1 MGLYNNGFGNKT
13 IRKDNLYIKKKEKIM
28 KKRIFKCLVASPS
41 DTKEEREMCIKV
53 FEELN
58 KGIGESFGF
67 VIEKRMWEHNT
78 RPSFGEYSQAVVSD
92 QLGDDYDVFIGIM
105 NNKFGTETKVAGSG
119 TEEEFNNAY
128 ERLKKKENV
137 EIMFYF
143 NDAPIKKSEIDTDEL
158 KKISAFKKR
167 VGDLG
172 GYHWT
177 YNGDKEFEGVF
188 RTHLTDYFIKIFGR
202 EKSGSTKENVHFEIL
217 RAKFQERLNEA
228 LQAFNA
234 QPIIWVDP
242 VISNTNEISQNP
254 DENYTRRIDVIEII
268 NNPESI
274 VFNAPPQFGLT
285 SLAHYMVLQS
295 WERGNYWL
303 YLDSNKT
310 KSHNIHN
317 SAIREAETHG
327 LKISDVKAIILDSWT
342 SYELDSF
349 KKLKNLSESNKDT
362 PIILMHTIEDAK
374 FLKEPNDIKI
384 EREFKQLFLL
394 ALPRTQI
401 RKVVAEYN
409 RIKEIGIEDNVLS
422 KVVSDLD
429 VLNIHRTP
437 MNCLTLLKVS
447 EKYFDESPI
456 NRTDMIEKV
465 LFVLFNMDCIPRYKT
480 KPDLKDCE
488 YVLGRYCEMMLRN
501 EKYNFSRD
509 LFVKELKTFCQEK
522 LIDLEVDVVFDVLFL
537 NHIIVKQEF
546 DYCFRSSFW
555 VYYFAAKRMHNNKE
569 FANYVFASKK
579 YISYPEIIEFY
590 TGIDRNKLDALEILT
605 KDIKET
611 CDVVNSKV
619 RLTGDMNI
627 FSQIRWQPTE
637 EQLQN
642 AQNQL
647 SENVINSGLPD
658 NIKDQHADRS
668 YNQIRPYNQSIHKF
682 FAEYSLYNLM
692 QNIKAS
698 SRALRNSDYV
708 NPESKREIFNE
719 ILRSWEQISNVLL
732 ALTPILADK
741 GSAGFDGQ
749 SFTLMGDFG
758 DTFETRLNR
767 IIQVNMTNVVG
778 FFKDDIYSSKIAPL
792 LYEQFTN
799 SKNPNSKHKLA
810 LLLVF
815 CRPREWRKYIQE
827 YIVSLNKNSFYL
839 YDIHNALL
847 AKYNFD
853 FITEEE
859 RREISLLAK
868 MCYAKHEFGSKK
880 PTPTELAKVIL
891 TKPKNDEEN

>member
-1 MGLYNNGFGNKT
+1 M
-13 IRKDNLYIKKKEKIM
+13 E
-28 KKRIFKCLVASPS
+28 KRIFKCLVASPG
-41 DTKEEREMCIKV
+41 DTKDERELCLKIFK
-53 FEELN
+53 ELN
-58 KGIGESFGF
+58 KGIGESFCF
-67 VIEKRMWEHNT
+67 TIEERMWEHNT
-78 RPSFGEYSQAVVSD
+78 RPSFSGDYSQATISD
-92 QLGDDYDVFIGIM
+92 QLGNDYDIFVGIM
-105 NNKFGTETKVAGSG
+105 NQKFGTETKVAGSG

-128 ERLKKKENV
+128 ERLKNKENV

-143 NDAPIKKSEIDTDEL
+143 NDAPIKP
-158 KKISAFKKR
+158 SAINPSDLNKVRDFKKR

-177 YNGDKEFEGVF
+177 YNGTNDFENTF
-188 RTHLTDYFIKIFGR
+188 RTHLTDYFVKLYSK
-202 EKSGSTKENVHFEIL
+202 EKSGSTKANVQFEVL
-217 RAKFQERLNEA
+217 RAKFKENLDDS
-228 LQAFNA
+228 LQAFSS

-274 VFNAPPQFGLT
+274 IFNAPPQFGLT

-295 WERGNYWL
+295 WERGNFWL
-303 YLDSNKT
+303 YLDSHKT

-317 SAIREAETHG
+317 AVVRETEALG
-327 LKISDVKAIILDSWT
+327 LKISDVKAIILDSWN

-349 KKLKNLSESNKDT
+349 KRLKNLSDSYKDI
-362 PIILMHTIEDAK
+362 PIIVMHTIEDAK

-384 EREFKQLFLL
+384 ERNFKQLFLL

-409 RIKEIGIEDNVLS
+409 KVKEIGIEDNVLT

-437 MNCLTLLKVS
+437 MNCLTLLKVA

-465 LFVLFNMDCIPRYKT
+465 LFVLFNMDGIPRYKT

-488 YVLGRYCEMMLRN
+488 YVLGRYCEMMIRTD
-501 EKYNFSRD
+501 KYCFSRD
-509 LFVKELKTFCQEK
+509 SFVKELKEFCKEK
-522 LIDLEVDVVFDVLFL
+522 LIDLEVEVVFDVLVL

-555 VYYFAAKRMHNNKE
+555 VYYFAAKRMDNDKN
-569 FANYVFASKK
+569 FADYIFSSKK
-579 YISYPEIIEFY
+579 YVSFPEIIEFY
-590 TGIDRNKLDALEILT
+590 TGIDRNKIDALEILT

-611 CDVVNSKV
+611 CDIVNFKV

-637 EQLQN
+637 EQIQT

-647 SENVINSGLPD
+647 SENVLSSGLPD
-658 NIKDQHADRS
+658 DIKDQHADKT
-668 YNQIRPYNQSIHKF
+668 YNQIRPYNQSIQAF
-682 FAEYSLYNLM
+682 FEEYSLHNLM
-692 QNIKAS
+692 QNIRAS

-708 NPESKREIFNE
+708 NPDAKREIFNE

-741 GSAGFDGQ
+741 GSAGFDGH
-749 SFTLMGDFG
+749 SFTLQGDFG

-778 FFKDDIYSSKIAPL
+778 FFKDDIYSGKIAPL
-792 LYEQFTN
+792 LYEHFAN
-799 SKNPNSKHKLA
+799 SKNPNSKHKIA

-815 CRPREWRKYIQE
+815 CRPREWRKHIHD
-827 YIVSLNKNSFYL
+827 YIVNLNKNSFYL

-853 FITEEE
+853 FTTEEE

-868 MCYAKHEFGSKK
+868 MCFAKHEFGSKN
-880 PTPTELAKVIL
+880 PTAAELKRVVL
-891 TKPKNDEEN
+891 PKPKTDNEQE

>member
-1 MGLYNNGFGNKT
+1 ME
-13 IRKDNLYIKKKEKIM
+13 KKIY
-28 KKRIFKCLVASPS
+28 KCLVASPG
-41 DTKEEREMCIKV
+41 DTKEERQICLKI
-53 FEELN
+53 FNELN

-67 VIEKRMWEHNT
+67 VIEERMWERNT
-78 RPSFGEYSQAVVSD
+78 RPSFSGDYSQATISD
-92 QLGDDYDVFIGIM
+92 QLGYDYDLFVGIM
-105 NNKFGTETKVAGSG
+105 NNKFGTETNVAGSG

-128 ERLKKKENV
+128 QRLKNNESLD
-137 EIMFYF
+137 IMFYF
-143 NDAPIKKSEIDTDEL
+143 NDAPVKKSELNSDDFN
-158 KKISAFKKR
+158 KVNRFKEKFTEI
-167 VGDLG
+167 G
-172 GYHWT
+172 GYYWT
-177 YNGDKEFEGVF
+177 YNGVSDFESTF
-188 RTHLTDYFIKIFGR
+188 RTHLTDYFVKLYS
-202 EKSGSTKENVHFEIL
+202 KQKAGSTKANVQFEVL
-217 RAKFQERLNEA
+217 RAKFKSNLDSA
-228 LQAFNA
+228 LQAFSS

-254 DENYTRRIDVIEII
+254 DENYTRRIDIIEII

-285 SLAHYMVLQS
+285 ALAHHMVLQS
-295 WERGNYWL
+295 WERGNFWL
-303 YLDSNKT
+303 YLDSHKT

-317 SAIREAETHG
+317 SVVRETESIG
-327 LKISDVKAIILDSWT
+327 LKITDVKAIILDSWN
-342 SYELDSF
+342 SYELDSL
-349 KKLKNLSESNKDT
+349 KKLKNLSDSYKGI
-362 PIILMHTIEDAK
+362 PIIVMRTIEDAK
-374 FLKEPNDIKI
+374 FLKEPNEIKI

-409 RIKEIGIEDNVLS
+409 RVKEIGIEDNLLN
-422 KVVSDLD
+422 KVISDLE

-465 LFVLFNMDCIPRYKT
+465 LFVLFNMDGIPRYKT

-488 YVLGRYCEMMLRN
+488 YVLGCYCEMMIRTDR
-501 EKYNFSRD
+501 YNFSRET
-509 LFVKELKTFCQEK
+509 FIKELKSFCNEK
-522 LIDLEVDVVFDVLFL
+522 LIDLDVDVVFDVLVL
-537 NHIIVKQEF
+537 NHIIVKHEV

-555 VYYFAAKRMHNNKE
+555 VYYFAAKRMDNDKV
-569 FANYVFASKK
+569 FADYIFASKK
-579 YISYPEIIEFY
+579 YISFPEIIEFY
-590 TGIDRNKLDALEILT
+590 TGIDRNKVDALEILT

-611 CDVVNSKV
+611 CDIVNSKV

-637 EQLQN
+637 EQIQT

-647 SENVINSGLPD
+647 SENVLSSGLPED
-658 NIKDQHADRS
+658 IKDQHADRS

-682 FAEYSLYNLM
+682 FAEYSLHNLM
-692 QNIKAS
+692 QNIRAS

-708 NPESKREIFNE
+708 HPEAKREIFNE
-719 ILRSWEQISNVLL
+719 ILRSWEQLSNVLL

-741 GSAGFDGQ
+741 GHAGFEGH
-749 SFTLMGDFG
+749 SFTLQGDFG

-778 FFKDDIYSSKIAPL
+778 FFKDDIFSPKIAPL
-792 LYEQFTN
+792 LYEHFENT
-799 SKNPNSKHKLA
+799 KEPNVKHKIA

-815 CRPREWRKYIQE
+815 CRPREWRKHIHE

-839 YDIHNALL
+839 YDIHNVLL
-847 AKYNFD
+847 AKYKFD

-859 RREISLLAK
+859 RREISVLAK
-868 MCYAKHEFGSKK
+868 ICFAKHEFGSKN
-880 PTPTELAKVIL
+880 PTAADLKRVVL
-891 TKPKNDEEN
+891 QKPKTDNEQS

>member
-1 MGLYNNGFGNKT
+1 M
-13 IRKDNLYIKKKEKIM
+13 E
-28 KKRIFKCLVASPS
+28 KRIFKCLVASPG
-41 DTKEEREMCIKV
+41 DTKDERELCLKIFK
-53 FEELN
+53 ELN
-58 KGIGESFGF
+58 KGIGESFCF
-67 VIEKRMWEHNT
+67 TIEERMWEHNT
-78 RPSFGEYSQAVVSD
+78 RPSFSGDYSQATISD
-92 QLGDDYDVFIGIM
+92 QLGNDYDIFVGIM
-105 NNKFGTETKVAGSG
+105 NQKFGTETKVAGSG

-128 ERLKKKENV
+128 ERLKNKENV

-143 NDAPIKKSEIDTDEL
+143 NDAPIKP
-158 KKISAFKKR
+158 SAINPSDLNKVRDFKKR

-177 YNGDKEFEGVF
+177 YNGTNDFENTF
-188 RTHLTDYFIKIFGR
+188 RTHLTDYFVKLYSK
-202 EKSGSTKENVHFEIL
+202 EKSGSTKANVQFEVL
-217 RAKFQERLNEA
+217 RAKFKENLDDS
-228 LQAFNA
+228 LQAFSS

-274 VFNAPPQFGLT
+274 IFNAPPQFGLT

-295 WERGNYWL
+295 WERGNFWL
-303 YLDSNKT
+303 YLDSHKT

-317 SAIREAETHG
+317 AVVRETEALG
-327 LKISDVKAIILDSWT
+327 LKISDVKAIILDSWN

-349 KKLKNLSESNKDT
+349 KRLKNLSDSYKDI
-362 PIILMHTIEDAK
+362 PIIVMHTIEDAK

-384 EREFKQLFLL
+384 ERNFKQLFLL

-409 RIKEIGIEDNVLS
+409 KVKEIGIEDNVLT

-429 VLNIHRTP
+429 VLNIHRTA
-437 MNCLTLLKVS
+437 MNCLTLLKVA

-465 LFVLFNMDCIPRYKT
+465 LFVLFNMDGIPRYKT

-488 YVLGRYCEMMLRN
+488 YVLGRYCEMMIRTD
-501 EKYNFSRD
+501 KYCFSRD
-509 LFVKELKTFCQEK
+509 SFVKELKEFCKEK
-522 LIDLEVDVVFDVLFL
+522 LIDLEVEVVFDVLVL

-555 VYYFAAKRMHNNKE
+555 VYYFAAKRMDNDKN
-569 FANYVFASKK
+569 FADYIFSSKK
-579 YISYPEIIEFY
+579 YVSFPEIIEFY
-590 TGIDRNKLDALEILT
+590 TGIDRNKIDALEILT

-611 CDVVNSKV
+611 CDIVNFKV

-637 EQLQN
+637 EQIQT

-647 SENVINSGLPD
+647 SENVLSSGLPD
-658 NIKDQHADRS
+658 DIKDQHADKT
-668 YNQIRPYNQSIHKF
+668 YNQIRPYNQSIQAF
-682 FAEYSLYNLM
+682 FEEYSLHNLM
-692 QNIKAS
+692 QNIRAS

-708 NPESKREIFNE
+708 NPDAKREIFNE

-741 GSAGFDGQ
+741 GSAGFDGH
-749 SFTLMGDFG
+749 SFTLQGDFG

-778 FFKDDIYSSKIAPL
+778 FFKDDIYSGKIAPL
-792 LYEQFTN
+792 LYEHFAN
-799 SKNPNSKHKLA
+799 SKNPNSKHKIA

-815 CRPREWRKYIQE
+815 CRPREWRKHIHD
-827 YIVSLNKNSFYL
+827 YIVNLNKNSFYL

-853 FITEEE
+853 FTTEEE

-868 MCYAKHEFGSKK
+868 MCFAKHEFGSKN
-880 PTPTELAKVIL
+880 PTAAELKRVVL
-891 TKPKNDEEN
+891 PKPKTDNEQE

>member
-1 MGLYNNGFGNKT
+1 ME
-13 IRKDNLYIKKKEKIM
+13 KKIY
-28 KKRIFKCLVASPS
+28 KCLIASPG
-41 DTKEEREMCIKV
+41 DTKDERQICSKI
-53 FEELN
+53 FDELN

-67 VIEKRMWEHNT
+67 VLEERMWEHNT
-78 RPSFGEYSQAVVSD
+78 RPSFSGEYSQETISD
-92 QLGDDYDVFIGIM
+92 QLGNNYDLFVGIM

-128 ERLKKKENV
+128 GRFKNKESLD
-137 EIMFYF
+137 IMFYF
-143 NDAPIKKSEIDTDEL
+143 NDAPVKKSELNSEDFDKVNKFKE
-158 KKISAFKKR
+158 KIAE
-167 VGDLG
+167 LG
-172 GYHWT
+172 GYYWT
-177 YNGDKEFEGVF
+177 YNGVNDFESTF
-188 RTHLTDYFIKIFGR
+188 RTHLTDYFIKLYSN
-202 EKSGSTKENVHFEIL
+202 EKTGSTKANVQFEVL
-217 RAKFQERLNEA
+217 RAKFKSNLEYS
-228 LQAFNA
+228 LQAFSS

-295 WERGNYWL
+295 WERGKLWL
-303 YLDSNKT
+303 YLNSHNT
-310 KSHNIHN
+310 KSHNIKN
-317 SAIREAETHG
+317 AVVRETESFG
-327 LKISDVKAIILDSWT
+327 LKITDVKAIILDSWN

-349 KKLKNLSESNKDT
+349 KKLRNLSDSYKDI
-362 PIILMHTIEDAK
+362 PIILMNTIEDSK
-374 FLKEPNDIKI
+374 FLKEPSDIKI

-409 RIKEIGIEDNVLS
+409 RVKEIGIEDNVLT
-422 KVVSDLD
+422 KVISDLD

-465 LFVLFNMDCIPRYKT
+465 LFVLFNMDNIPRYKT

-488 YVLGRYCEMMLRN
+488 YVLGRYCEMMIRTD
-501 EKYNFSRD
+501 KYSFSRD
-509 LFVKELKTFCQEK
+509 TFIKELNSFCKEK
-522 LIDLEVDVVFDVLFL
+522 LIDLDVDVVFDVLVS

-555 VYYFAAKRMHNNKE
+555 VYYFAAKRMDNEKE
-569 FANYVFASKK
+569 FADYIFTSRK
-579 YISYPEIIEFY
+579 YTSFPEIIEFY
-590 TGIDRNKLDALEILT
+590 TGIDRNKVDALQILT

-611 CDVVNSKV
+611 CDIVNSKV

-637 EQLQN
+637 EQIQI

-647 SENVINSGLPD
+647 SENVLSSGLPED
-658 NIKDQHADRS
+658 IKDQHADRS

-682 FAEYSLYNLM
+682 FAEYSLHNLM
-692 QNIKAS
+692 QNIRAS

-708 NPESKREIFNE
+708 NPETKREIFNE
-719 ILRSWEQISNVLL
+719 ILRSWEQISNALL

-741 GSAGFDGQ
+741 GQAGFDGL
-749 SFTLMGDFG
+749 SFTLQGDFG
-758 DTFETRLNR
+758 DSFEKRLNR

-778 FFKDDIYSSKIAPL
+778 LFKDDIFSPKIAPL
-792 LYEQFTN
+792 LYEHFSNTRDI
-799 SKNPNSKHKLA
+799 NSKHKIA

-815 CRPREWRKYIQE
+815 CRPREWRRHIHD

-868 MCYAKHEFGSKK
+868 ICFAKHEFGSKN
-880 PTPTELAKVIL
+880 PTAADLKRVVL
-891 TKPKNDEEN
+891 TKPKTDNEQSE

>member
-1 MGLYNNGFGNKT
+1 M
-13 IRKDNLYIKKKEKIM
+13 E
-28 KKRIFKCLVASPS
+28 KRIFKCLVASPG
-41 DTKEEREMCIKV
+41 DTKDERELCLKIFK
-53 FEELN
+53 ELN
-58 KGIGESFGF
+58 KGIGESFCF
-67 VIEKRMWEHNT
+67 TIEERMWEHNT
-78 RPSFGEYSQAVVSD
+78 RPSFSGDYSQATISD
-92 QLGDDYDVFIGIM
+92 QLGNDYDVFVGIM
-105 NNKFGTETKVAGSG
+105 NQNFGTETKVAGSG

-128 ERLKKKENV
+128 ERLKNEENV

-143 NDAPIKKSEIDTDEL
+143 NDTPIKP
-158 KKISAFKKR
+158 SAINTSDLNKVRDFKKR

-177 YNGDKEFEGVF
+177 YNGTNDFEDTF
-188 RTHLTDYFIKIFGR
+188 RTHLTDYFVKLYSK
-202 EKSGSTKENVHFEIL
+202 EKSGSTKVNVQFEVL
-217 RAKFQERLNEA
+217 RAKFKENLDDS
-228 LQAFNA
+228 LQAFSS

-274 VFNAPPQFGLT
+274 IFNAPPQFGLT

-295 WERGNYWL
+295 WERGNFLL
-303 YLDSNKT
+303 YLDSHKT

-317 SAIREAETHG
+317 AVIRETEAIG
-327 LKISDVKAIILDSWT
+327 LKISDVKAIILDSWN

-349 KKLKNLSESNKDT
+349 KRLKNLSDSYKDI
-362 PIILMHTIEDAK
+362 PIIVMHTIEDAK

-384 EREFKQLFLL
+384 ERNFKQLFLL

-409 RIKEIGIEDNVLS
+409 KVKEIGIEDNVLT
-422 KVVSDLD
+422 KVISDLD

-437 MNCLTLLKVS
+437 MNCLTLLKVA

-465 LFVLFNMDCIPRYKT
+465 LFVLFNMDGIPRYKT

-488 YVLGRYCEMMLRN
+488 YVLGRYCEMMIRTD
-501 EKYNFSRD
+501 KYCFSRD
-509 LFVKELKTFCQEK
+509 SFIKELKEFCKEK
-522 LIDLEVDVVFDVLFL
+522 LIDLEVEVVFDVLVL

-555 VYYFAAKRMHNNKE
+555 VYYFAAKRMDNDKN
-569 FANYVFASKK
+569 FADYIFTSKK
-579 YISYPEIIEFY
+579 YVSFPEIIEFY
-590 TGIDRNKLDALEILT
+590 TGIDRNKIDALEILT

-611 CDVVNSKV
+611 CDIVNSKV

-627 FSQIRWQPTE
+627 FSQIHWQPTE
-637 EQLQN
+637 EQIQT

-647 SENVINSGLPD
+647 SENVLSSGLPD
-658 NIKDQHADRS
+658 DIKDQHADKT
-668 YNQIRPYNQSIHKF
+668 YNQIRPYNQSIQAF
-682 FAEYSLYNLM
+682 FEEYSLHNLM
-692 QNIKAS
+692 QKIRTS

-708 NPESKREIFNE
+708 NPDAKREIFNE

-741 GSAGFDGQ
+741 GSAGFDGH
-749 SFTLMGDFG
+749 SFTLQGDFG

-778 FFKDDIYSSKIAPL
+778 FFKDDIYSGKIAPL
-792 LYEQFTN
+792 LYEHFTN
-799 SKNPNSKHKLA
+799 SKNPNSKHKIA

-815 CRPREWRKYIQE
+815 CRPREWRKHIHD
-827 YIVSLNKNSFYL
+827 YIVNLNKNSFYL

-853 FITEEE
+853 FTTEEE

-868 MCYAKHEFGSKK
+868 MCFAKHEFGSK
-880 PTPTELAKVIL
+880 TPTVAELKRVVL
-891 TKPKNDEEN
+891 PKPKIDNEQE